1 MKSTKHIALCLTAV
15 LLAALLGACSMK
27 KSYPEV
33 DFVSLRGTVDS
44 VLAGQTIYLVDPVT
58 MQAEDSAVVDPALHF
73 SFSDLS
79 RFRDRSAVRLLSA
92 DYVIGPY
99 HVPLTMPV
107 VMEKGDLHV
116 LFGEDQAMTGSV
128 LNDDLNLFLSR
139 LNYYV
144 ALSRE
149 KSPEEV
155 RKAFSDYLKEFVRD
169 NDGNA
174 LGTYVKQAYADKML
188 P

>member
-1 MKSTKHIALCLTAV
+1 MCFATSFLV
-15 LLAALLGACSMK
+15 ALLGACSMN

-33 DFVSLRGTVDS
+33 DYVSLRGTVDS

-58 MQAEDSAVVDPALHF
+58 MEAEDSTVVDPTLHF

-79 RFRDRSAVRLLSA
+79 RFKEQSAVRLLSA
-92 DYVIGPY
+92 DYAIGSY
-99 HVPLTMPV
+99 HIDLMMPV
-107 VMEKGDLHV
+107 VLEKGDLHV
-116 LFGEDQAMTGSV
+116 LFGEDQAMMGSV
-128 LNDDLNLFLSR
+128 LNDDLNLFLSQV
-139 LNYYV
+139 NYFAV
-144 ALSRE
+144 LSRE

-155 RKAFSDYLKEFVRD
+155 KKAFSDYLKEFVKK

-174 LGTYVKQAYADKML
+174 LGTYVKQTYADKML